1 MNRSERRKKAGGKGA
16 SKPARGI
23 EAHLERARGAL
34 LAGRLD
40 DAVALC
46 DAVLAK
52 QRANPEALHIKGL
65 ALRAQNHPDG
75 AIDHLSRAAKAD
87 PGRADIHYN
96 LGITLASAGRL
107 ADAEAAYR
115 RAIGLDGGNPDYHN
129 NLGSLLNRLDRAEDA
144 LQCFERALDLD
155 ENHVQARNNLGT
167 ALLELK
173 RPENAIAQLEAA
185 IRLAP
190 DYADAHGNLG
200 NAYVAAG
207 DAKRGIDA
215 YNDAIKFRPGAAVF
229 HFNLGNALLDTGSAS
244 EAVQAYRH
252 ALALQPERAEM
263 RSNYLYSLQ
272 FEPGVTSAKLAA
284 AQEEWNARH
293 GRDAPAAR
301 FDGARFDPER
311 RLRLGFLSSDLGLHP
326 VGYFLIPV
334 LENLAS
340 SGAEIFCYSNR
351 QAPDAMTERL
361 RTASDHWAEVRPLGN
376 QELAERIAG
385 DGIDILFEISGHAR
399 GNRLAVYAMRPAPL
413 QISWGI
419 GYPGATGLDAID
431 ALLTD
436 ERHIPPGDEANFK
449 ERLIH
454 MRHGQFCFDAPKDAP
469 DVGPLPAEENGFLTF
484 GCLNQPRK
492 ITAAVLEAW
501 AAILGQ
507 VPGSKLLLG
516 YEGMDDQANA
526 ARITEALG
534 VAPERLTILGGASH
548 GDFLGRY
555 NRIDIGLDTFPY
567 SGGLTTLEALWMGVP
582 VLTFPGES
590 PAGRHAAGHLWTI
603 GHGQFIA
610 GDVGGYIKL
619 AAELAGDA
627 DRLARLRSGL
637 RATVAASPLS
647 DGPGFADDFLSAVR
661 QLWRQRCQQG

>member
-16 SKPARGI
+16 SKPASGI

-326 VGYFLIPV
+326 VG
-334 LENLAS
+334 
-340 SGAEIFCYSNR
+340 
-351 QAPDAMTERL
+351 
-361 RTASDHWAEVRPLGN
+361 
-376 QELAERIAG
+376 
-385 DGIDILFEISGHAR
+385 
-399 GNRLAVYAMRPAPL
+399 
-413 QISWGI
+413 
-419 GYPGATGLDAID
+419 
-431 ALLTD
+431 
-436 ERHIPPGDEANFK
+436 
-449 ERLIH
+449 
-454 MRHGQFCFDAPKDAP
+454 
-469 DVGPLPAEENGFLTF
+469 
-484 GCLNQPRK
+484 
-492 ITAAVLEAW
+492 
-501 AAILGQ
+501 
-507 VPGSKLLLG
+507 
-516 YEGMDDQANA
+516 
-526 ARITEALG
+526 
-534 VAPERLTILGGASH
+534 
-548 GDFLGRY
+548 
-555 NRIDIGLDTFPY
+555 
-567 SGGLTTLEALWMGVP
+567 
-582 VLTFPGES
+582 
-590 PAGRHAAGHLWTI
+590 
-603 GHGQFIA
+603 
-610 GDVGGYIKL
+610 
-619 AAELAGDA
+619 
-627 DRLARLRSGL
+627 
-637 RATVAASPLS
+637 
-647 DGPGFADDFLSAVR
+647 
-661 QLWRQRCQQG
+661 